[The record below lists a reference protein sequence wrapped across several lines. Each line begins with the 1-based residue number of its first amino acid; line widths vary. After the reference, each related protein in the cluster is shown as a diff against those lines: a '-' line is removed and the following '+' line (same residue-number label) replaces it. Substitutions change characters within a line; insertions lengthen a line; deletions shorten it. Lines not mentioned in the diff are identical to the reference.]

1 MIFLSKATRQFS
13 IVILVLLT
21 FTGFAT
27 AQPQTSLINITK
39 AETIPG
45 TMTRMLIKWDYNG
58 IQTEGLIFK
67 LTEVTGSFG
76 DNPEPTILD
85 GSARVSMINVLP
97 GQATANYI
105 IEAIIDDY
113 VLSSVPFKGLIAQ
126 LGGFASAN
134 AKDAPYDGGGAIELN
149 WKVNERISVID
160 EIRIYRNEQGQ
171 SSWEMIATVDAK
183 MEIFEDSGL
192 NNHKPYNYL
201 IEARGPET
209 IFFAAPLTNIECHAA
224 WFDMG
229 KINLLII
236 AIFVMTAII
245 YFGLVVKKKS
255 MYVRKIAGLE
265 AVEEAVG
272 RATEMG
278 RSVLFIPGIR
288 DLDDVQTIAGLT
300 ILGSVSKMTASY
312 ETKIDVPVCTSLVMS
327 NGREVVKEAFMSVG
341 RPDLY
346 HDDIVHYITDEQFGY
361 VAAVDGIMVREK
373 PAACFYMG
381 AFFAESL
388 ILAETGNF
396 IGAIQIAGTAMPT
409 QLPFFVAACDYTL
422 IGEDLFAAS
431 AYLSGDQQQIA
442 SLRGQD
448 VGKLLAMGAI
458 VLGSVFVTLA
468 SFTGEGG
475 IMWKLSDAFARLF
488 AMNF

>member
-1 MIFLSKATRQFS
+1 MIFLSKTTKQFL
-13 IVILVLLT
+13 IVVLVLLT
-21 FTGFAT
+21 FTGYAT
-27 AQPQTSLINITK
+27 AEPQTSLINIIK

-45 TMTRMLIKWDYNG
+45 TMTRMLIEWDYNG
-58 IQTEGLIFK
+58 IQTEDMYFR
-67 LTEVTGSFG
+67 LTEVTGNSA

-85 GSARVSMINVLP
+85 GSARVTMINVVP
-97 GQATANYI
+97 GQSTSDYI
-105 IEAIIDDY
+105 LEA
-113 VLSSVPFKGLIAQ
+113 VLVGSVLASVPFKGLIAQ
-126 LGGFASAN
+126 HGGFASVG
-134 AKDAPYDGGGAIELN
+134 AKDAPYDGGG
-149 WKVNERISVID
+149 VNELTWQINENISAID
-160 EIRIYRNEQGQ
+160 EVTIYRNESGK
-171 SSWEMIATVDAK
+171 SSWEMIAQVDAATGFFK
-183 MEIFEDSGL
+183 DSGL

-201 IEARGPET
+201 LEARGLET
-209 IFFAAPLTNIECHAA
+209 IFFATPLTNIKCHAA

-229 KINLLII
+229 KINFLVI
-236 AIFVMTAII
+236 AIIVLAAIG
-245 YFGLVVKKKS
+245 YYGLVAKSKS
-255 MYVRKIAGLE
+255 MYVRKIAGLQ

-278 RSVLFIPGIR
+278 RSVLYIPGIR

-300 ILGSVSKMTASY
+300 ILGSVAKMTAQY

-388 ILAETGNF
+388 ILAETGNH

-422 IGEDLFAAS
+422 IGEELFAAS
-431 AYLSGDQQQIA
+431 AYLSGDLQQIA

-458 VLGSVFVTLA
+458 VLGSIFITLA
-468 SFTGEGG
+468 SFTGEGSLF
-475 IMWKLSDAFARLF
+475 WKLSDMFSRLF
-488 AMNF
+488 AMNY